1 MEAVL
6 NITNDVLENI
16 LVVTLLGT
24 GLWLTIR
31 LGFIQFRRFA
41 HGLAI
46 VSGKYDDPNAEGD
59 VTHFQALTTALS
71 ATVGIG
77 NIAGVA
83 IAIHWGGPGAIF
95 WMWVTAV
102 LGMATKFT
110 EVTLA
115 QKYRV
120 QVPSSNGSGS
130 GTVSGG
136 PMHYIEQGLGKRW
149 KPMAVFFAGA
159 LITMAMISGNAIQA
173 NTLADLVHTVFQIPQ
188 WLTGCITAALVGLVI
203 IGGISR
209 IGKVTG
215 ILAPSMAA
223 LYVLGGLSV
232 IFINASEILPSL
244 KLIFSEAFNPT
255 AGVAGTG
262 AGVFL
267 QTLLWGV
274 RRGLFSN
281 EAGQGSAPIAHSAA
295 KTDEPVSEGVVALLE
310 PFIDTLVICTITAM
324 VILTTGVWNQTTPT
338 DIVLASGD
346 LSYRI
351 ETKTGYENLQNVNN
365 ISVKEGL
372 QQGKAL
378 LSWHEVPV
386 SRLYTDKAM
395 KTPFTGTIHAAEDYA
410 LSIDQQRFEVLYGE
424 AVENSAPM
432 TMWAYRDALGS
443 VGVFIVILCVIL
455 FAISTAISWSYY
467 GDRCAIYL
475 FGEKAILPYRIVYVL
490 MHFTGAILSLNI
502 IWDLGDLAMSLGT
515 IPNVIALVLL
525 SGVARKLSKD
535 YFKNKRYLKK

>member
-1 MEAVL
+1 MEALL
-6 NITNDVLENI
+6 NNTNDILENI
-16 LVVTLLGT
+16 LVVALLGT
-24 GLWLTIR
+24 GFWLTFR
-31 LGFIQFRRFA
+31 LGFIQFIRFK
-41 HGLAI
+41 HGIDI
-46 VSGKYDDPNAEGD
+46 VRGKYDDPEAEGD

-95 WMWVTAV
+95 WMWVTAI
-102 LGMATKFT
+102 LGMATKFA

-115 QKYRV
+115 QKFRV
-120 QVPSSNGSGS
+120 QTLSEDGKDI
-130 GTVSGG
+130 GTISGG
-136 PMHYIEQGLGKRW
+136 PMYYIEHGLGKKW
-149 KPMAVFFAGA
+149 KPMAMFFAGA

-173 NTLADLVHTVFQIPQ
+173 NTLADLVHTVFDIPA
-188 WLTGCITAALVGLVI
+188 WITGVVTAAIVGLVI

-209 IGKVTG
+209 IGKVTS
-215 ILAPSMAA
+215 ILAPSMAG
-223 LYVLGGLSV
+223 LYAFGGLLV
-232 IFINASEILPSL
+232 IFINASEVLPAI
-244 KLIFSEAFNPT
+244 KLIFTEAFNPT

-295 KTDEPVSEGVVALLE
+295 KTDEPVAEGVVALLE
-310 PFIDTLVICTITAM
+310 PFIDTLVICSITAM
-324 VILTTGVWNQTTPT
+324 VILTTGVWKQTTPT
-338 DIVLASGD
+338 DIVLSSGD

-351 ETKTGYENLQNVNN
+351 VEGTSFETTNAPDVIDIQN
-365 ISVKEGL
+365 GL
-372 QQGKAL
+372 QKSATL

-386 SRLYTDKAM
+386 EKL
-395 KTPFTGTIHAAEDYA
+395 F
-410 LSIDQQRFEVLYGE
+410 IDQEMTIAFSGNIHPSEQNAISPDGQTFDILYGS

-432 TMWAYRDALGS
+432 TMWAYRDALGQF
-443 VGVFIVILCVIL
+443 GVFIVVLCVIL

-475 FGEKAILPYRIVYVL
+475 FGQKAILPYRIIYVI
-490 MHFTGAILSLNI
+490 MHFIGAILSLNI

-525 SGVARKLSKD
+525 SGMVRKMSKE
-535 YFKNKRYLKK
+535 YFKKLKN